1 MSEAGKILAVLGS
14 HGAGKATTIG
24 NLIYKCGGIDMPT
37 LERLEK
43 GRNNGY
49 ARAFNEIKARNEKLY
64 FYTPNNKITVTENL
78 SNADGLLLI
87 IMPHETDK
95 QLQEIGDQL
104 NGMASH
110 KMVVLVNKLDEVDWS
125 EDAFTDSVRVTNAV
139 LQSLGVS
146 KEQYDTRR

>member
-64 FYTPNNKITVTENL
+64 FYTPNNKITVT
-78 SNADGLLLI
+78 
-87 IMPHETDK
+87 DK